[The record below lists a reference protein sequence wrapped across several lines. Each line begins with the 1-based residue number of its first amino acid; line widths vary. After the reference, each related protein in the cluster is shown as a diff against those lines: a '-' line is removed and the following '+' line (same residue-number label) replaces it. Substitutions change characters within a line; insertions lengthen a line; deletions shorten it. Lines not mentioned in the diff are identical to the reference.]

1 MVKDILSWLD
11 YSVFAES
18 ALVLFL
24 MVFAGVSFAMAK
36 MTREWSGRCAAI
48 PLSEGEP
55 ALDRKIGSEFKE
67 TAEQV

>member
-1 MVKDILSWLD
+1 MVKDVLSWLD

-24 MVFAGVSFAMAK
+24 IVFASVAIAMAK

-48 PLSEGEP
+48 PLSEGERL
-55 ALDRKIGSEFKE
+55 LDPDFGSKLEE
-67 TAEQV
+67 TAEHV